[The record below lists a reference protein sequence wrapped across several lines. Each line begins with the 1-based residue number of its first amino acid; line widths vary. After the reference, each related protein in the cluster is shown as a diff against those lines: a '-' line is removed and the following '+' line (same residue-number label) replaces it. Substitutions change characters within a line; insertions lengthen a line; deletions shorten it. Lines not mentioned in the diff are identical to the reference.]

1 MIDKNSIPIL
11 EYDDSSKEV
20 IAPDHGAESLKLPEK
35 LIFAFLGETVD
46 AHARKHHADVI
57 EKFETVTKTYP
68 IYVICDDGIEYT
80 LVQAPLGGSAAAQ
93 ILDSLIAFGCKKIIA
108 TGSCGVISEMD
119 ENKFL
124 IPVKALRDE
133 GTSYKYLP
141 AERYVSMDGEMISAI
156 QNTFKEMNIPYT
168 ECTTWTTDGFFRETE
183 DMVKYRK
190 DEGCACVEM
199 ECASLAACALK
210 RGAHFGQFLYTADSL
225 AKVETYDERGWGKDS
240 IDNALEIC
248 VHIIQNLK

>member
-1 MIDKNSIPIL
+1 MIYKNSIPIL
-11 EYDDSSKEV
+11 EYDDSSNEV
-20 IAPDHGAESLKLPEK
+20 IEPNHGAESLKLPEK

-46 AHARKHHADVI
+46 AYAERHHAEVI

-68 IYVICDDGIEYT
+68 IYVIREDGIEYT
-80 LVQAPLGGSAAAQ
+80 LMQAPLGGAAAAQ

-119 ENKFL
+119 ENEFL

-141 AERYVSMDGEMISAI
+141 AERYVSMDSEMISAI
-156 QNTFKEMNIPYT
+156 QNTFEELKIPYT
-168 ECTTWTTDGFFRETE
+168 ECITWTTDGFFRETE
-183 DMVKYRK
+183 DMVKYRRE
-190 DEGCACVEM
+190 EGCACVEM

-210 RGAHFGQFLYTADSL
+210 RSAYFGQFLYTADSL
-225 AKVETYDERGWGKDS
+225 AKVEAYDERGWGKDS
-240 IDNALEIC
+240 LDKALEIC
-248 VHIIQNLK
+248 VQIIKNM